1 VEIVL
6 YLIKCIIVKGRIYL
20 IPVTLGGDD
29 YSAVIPVK
37 TLEITKTLRHFVVED
52 VRSARR
58 YLRLID
64 KGFPIDSS
72 VFFELNEH
80 TPAAEVDS
88 FLEPAMNGSD
98 IGLMS
103 EAGLPG
109 IADPGSMLVSLAHH
123 KKIIVSPLSGPSSI
137 IMALISSG
145 LNGQNFTFNGYLPVK
160 PAERAARLK
169 EIERRAHEGY
179 AQIFMETPYRN
190 QKMIETILSVCGN
203 ETMLCIAADISL
215 STESIKTMK
224 IAEWRKKIPD
234 LKERLVVFVMQ

>member
-1 VEIVL
+1 
-6 YLIKCIIVKGRIYL
+6 VKGRIYL

-29 YSAVIPVK
+29 YASVIPEK
-37 TLEITKTLRHFVVED
+37 TLEITRRLRHFVVED

-58 YLRLID
+58 FLRLID
-64 KGFPIDSS
+64 KGFPIDST
-72 VFFELNEH
+72 VFYELNEH
-80 TPAAEVDS
+80 TPAAEVSS
-88 FLEPAMNGSD
+88 FLEPVLNGSD

-109 IADPGSMLVSLAHH
+109 IADPGAMLTAIAHR
-123 KKIIVSPLSGPSSI
+123 KRITITPLSGPSSI

-145 LNGQNFTFNGYLPVK
+145 LNGQNFCFNGYLPVK
-160 PAERAARLK
+160 PGERASKLK

-190 QKMIETILSVCGN
+190 QKMVETILSVCGN
-203 ETMLCIAADISL
+203 ETMLCIAADITL

-224 IAEWRKKIPD
+224 ITEWKKEIPD
-234 LKERLVVFVMQ
+234 LKERLVVFVLQ